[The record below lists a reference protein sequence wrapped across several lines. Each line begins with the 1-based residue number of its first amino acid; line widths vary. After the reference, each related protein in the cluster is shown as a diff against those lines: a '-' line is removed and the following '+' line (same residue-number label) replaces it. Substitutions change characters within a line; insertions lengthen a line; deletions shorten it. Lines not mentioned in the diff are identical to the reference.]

1 MSEWQNMQ
9 KKPST
14 KLRDLLKTNPAKTRK
29 LSELSKTEQNRLAKL
44 NAMLDQLRRRKNV
57 QNRQLATWLTE
68 DEYDCFEGECESQ
81 KLIKEEL
88 KEKPKVLG
96 LYEDKLKQAI
106 FNYSRAEAYS
116 TKRKNKTAQKF
127 YRKSESF
134 CESALEILQEID
146 HADSSIIHIW
156 FDRGLDFEADGD
168 LGLTPVAM
176 PRLITSRSLEKQRS
190 DSRLRSKR
198 DIKIAVVEMAINKL
212 LEVKTRHTGDKQ
224 KLAELIKLLDADDTN

>member
-1 MSEWQNMQ
+1 
-9 KKPST
+9 
-14 KLRDLLKTNPAKTRK
+14 
-29 LSELSKTEQNRLAKL
+29 
-44 NAMLDQLRRRKNV
+44 
-57 QNRQLATWLTE
+57 
-68 DEYDCFEGECESQ
+68 
-81 KLIKEEL
+81 
-88 KEKPKVLG
+88 
-96 LYEDKLKQAI
+96 
-106 FNYSRAEAYS
+106 
-116 TKRKNKTAQKF
+116 
-127 YRKSESF
+127 
-134 CESALEILQEID
+134 ID

-224 KLAELIKLLDADDTN
+224 KLAEFIKLLDADDTN

>member
-1 MSEWQNMQ
+1 MSDWQGLQ
-9 KKPST
+9 KKPNAN
-14 KLRDLLKTNPAKTRK
+14 LRD

-44 NAMLDQLRRRKNV
+44 NAMRDQLRRGKNV

-68 DEYDCFEGECESQ
+68 DEYDCFESEWESQ

-116 TKRKNKTAQKF
+116 TKRKSKTAQKF

-156 FDRGLDFEADGD
+156 LDRGLDFEADGG
-168 LGLTPVAM
+168 LGLTPAAM
-176 PRLITSRSLEKQRS
+176 PRLVTSRSLEKQRS

-224 KLAELIKLLDADDTN
+224 KLAEFIKLLDAEDTN